1 MDEFHV
7 LGLSGGKDSAALALY
22 MRQNYPDLDINYFFT
37 DTGKE
42 LDEVSEF
49 LNRLSA
55 LLGKPIL
62 RLEDDRYQ
70 KWGAEDETPF
80 DWWLKQNRY
89 FLPSPQQRWCTVKLK
104 LDPFRR
110 WVEPYLKKGVKVTQ
124 YVAIRA
130 DEDHREGLQIG
141 DPRLVTKLPFREDG
155 IDKAGV
161 IEILDC
167 AGIGLPKYYEWRSRS
182 GCSFCF
188 FQQKIEWVRLLE
200 RHPEKFREAAQYE
213 KLAVE
218 HESPFTWTEGES
230 LNELSQPERIRQ
242 IKEDY
247 EKRKQI
253 SKACRTVNPLQEG
266 WDDIDEIYGEDEG
279 AGACLICH
287 K

>member
-1 MDEFHV
+1 MNDIHV

-22 MRQNYPDLDINYFFT
+22 MRRYHPELDIQYFFT

-42 LDEVSEF
+42 LDEVQGF
-49 LNRLSA
+49 LTQLESI
-55 LLGKPIL
+55 LGKSIN
-62 RLEDDRYQ
+62 RLEDDRYRRH
-70 KWGAEDETPF
+70 GNESETPF

-110 WVEPYLKKGVKVTQ
+110 WVEPFIKAGHKVIQ

-141 DPRLVTKLPFREDG
+141 DPRLLTRLPFREDG

-161 IEILDC
+161 IEILES

-200 RHPEKFREAAQYE
+200 RHPNKFWEAADYE
-213 KLAVE
+213 KLAVD
-218 HESPFTWTEGES
+218 HESPFTWTQGES
-230 LNELSQPERIRQ
+230 LIELSQPERVAQ
-242 IKEDY
+242 IKRDY
-247 EKRKQI
+247 ELRRAKAI
-253 SKACRTVNPLQEG
+253 SCRSINPLHDGYE
-266 WDDIDEIYGEDEG
+266 DNDEIYDEDEG
-279 AGACLICH
+279 SGACLVCH